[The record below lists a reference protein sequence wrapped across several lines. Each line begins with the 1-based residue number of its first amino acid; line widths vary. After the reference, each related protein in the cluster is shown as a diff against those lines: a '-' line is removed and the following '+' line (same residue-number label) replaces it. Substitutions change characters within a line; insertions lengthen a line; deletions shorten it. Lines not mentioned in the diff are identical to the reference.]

1 MEKNQTKKFIVFLA
15 IGAGLEFLV
24 VFLTGLFGVTPILGG
39 LLSAIENYFA
49 IWGQTSALALICV
62 GVYLFD
68 IVLFL
73 VNVIVSIIK
82 KKYLLILQALCL
94 LLAIAFLPFLFLM
107 AFPQLEAGNVSV
119 GGLYILAILLLL
131 NILSVCLLAK
141 PFKCLYRG
149 QKPCHQQ
156 PQEAKAANGLS
167 EKEVRKIV
175 EQYFDE
181 HQDEFHKNEEKPV
194 EEAKEEPVVE
204 EPYEEPK
211 EEVKEE
217 VKEEPKAEEP
227 VEEAAE
233 EEEEEEEKPSF
244 SRDEIIQEGEIVN
257 EEEYEIV
264 EVLDENG
271 QKVKVK
277 RRRKASFETRL
288 KGSEFDLRHKY
299 YDLRDYI
306 KWYGLSNRISL
317 PGDTF
322 SYKRKKIAFLTI
334 VGKRIKFYIA
344 LDPAKYEDS
353 PIPVERVT
361 AKKYADTPCLMKI
374 RSDLSYRRAKK
385 LVDEAMK
392 EAGIAKPEGEEPK
405 ETQHPEKD

>member
-1 MEKNQTKKFIVFLA
+1 M
-15 IGAGLEFLV
+15 
-24 VFLTGLFGVTPILGG
+24 
-39 LLSAIENYFA
+39 
-49 IWGQTSALALICV
+49 
-62 GVYLFD
+62 
-68 IVLFL
+68 
-73 VNVIVSIIK
+73 
-82 KKYLLILQALCL
+82 
-94 LLAIAFLPFLFLM
+94 
-107 AFPQLEAGNVSV
+107 
-119 GGLYILAILLLL
+119 
-131 NILSVCLLAK
+131 
-141 PFKCLYRG
+141 
-149 QKPCHQQ
+149 
-156 PQEAKAANGLS
+156 
-167 EKEVRKIV
+167 
-175 EQYFDE
+175 
-181 HQDEFHKNEEKPV
+181 
-194 EEAKEEPVVE
+194 
-204 EPYEEPK
+204 
-211 EEVKEE
+211 
-217 VKEEPKAEEP
+217 
-227 VEEAAE
+227 
-233 EEEEEEEKPSF
+233 
-244 SRDEIIQEGEIVN
+244 
-257 EEEYEIV
+257 
-264 EVLDENG
+264 
-271 QKVKVK
+271 K

-405 ETQHPEKD
+405 ETQHLEKD